1 VQTSAT
7 PRRVL
12 VVDDNEDTARSFF
25 ELLVV
30 MGHQC
35 EFRTEPKEV
44 LDTARAFRPDLVL
57 LDIGMP
63 DIDGHQLARLLRNE
77 FGAELRIVAVTAYGR
92 DEDRQRTRKAGF
104 DAHVTKPVDIPIL
117 ESILSTLKD
126 SYAARVA
133 ATGKTPKL
141 F

>member
-1 VQTSAT
+1 
-7 PRRVL
+7 
-12 VVDDNEDTARSFF
+12 
-25 ELLVV
+25 

-63 DIDGHQLARLLRNE
+63 EVDGHQVARLLRSE
-77 FGAELRIVAVTAYGR
+77 FGAELRIVAITAYAR

-126 SYAARVA
+126 SPAARVA
-133 ATGKTPKL
+133 ASLKAPKL
-141 F
+141 L

>member
-1 VQTSAT
+1 MSWFAFYDGRVHAPVTS
-7 PRRVL
+7 RRVL

-25 ELLVV
+25 ELLLV

-35 EFRTEPKEV
+35 EFKTEPKQV
-44 LDTARAFRPDLVL
+44 MDTARAFRPDLVL

-63 DIDGHQLARLLRNE
+63 DIDGHHLARLLRRE
-77 FGAELRIVAVTAYGR
+77 FGAELRIVAITAYGR

-117 ESILSTLKD
+117 ESILSTI
-126 SYAARVA
+126 
-133 ATGKTPKL
+133 
-141 F
+141 

>member
-1 VQTSAT
+1 VHTSAA

-35 EFRTEPKEV
+35 EFRTEPKQV

-63 DIDGHQLARLLRNE
+63 DVDGHHVARLLRRE

-126 SYAARVA
+126 SAFARVA
-133 ATGKTPKL
+133 ASRKTPKL